1 MGIKSDFFR
10 SFLLIIEKN
19 RLKSRTREESR
30 QIKVDKMKKTLA
42 LSIVGIIVSVVAHA
56 DYYETRTGNCDMNTM
71 RAELNRAVA
80 DKRAVITKI
89 ICEETIAEPV
99 VIEEPKLVVEE
110 SCGEPFER
118 VVNREYF
125 VRETVQQY
133 KPVVHYEPA
142 GTYTTTRAICD
153 DFGC

>member
-1 MGIKSDFFR
+1 
-10 SFLLIIEKN
+10 
-19 RLKSRTREESR
+19 
-30 QIKVDKMKKTLA
+30 MKKILA
-42 LSIVGIIVSVVAHA
+42 LSIGGIMAAVAANA
-56 DYYETRTGNCDMNTM
+56 DYYETQTGNCDMNAM

-89 ICEETIAEPV
+89 VCEESTAEPV
-99 VIEEPKLVVEE
+99 VIAEPAIDEP
-110 SCGEPFER
+110 CGEPFER

-142 GTYTTTRAICD
+142 GTYTTMRSVCGD
-153 DFGC
+153 EGCR

>member
-1 MGIKSDFFR
+1 MHVYG
-10 SFLLIIEKN
+10 
-19 RLKSRTREESR
+19 ESR
-30 QIKVDKMKKTLA
+30 NKRYNKMKKIFA
-42 LSIVGIIVSVVAHA
+42 LSILGILVAGAANA
-56 DYYETRTGNCDMNTM
+56 DRFEFRTNNCDMNAM

-80 DKRAVITKI
+80 DKRAVITKVV
-89 ICEETIAEPV
+89 CEETTAEPV
-99 VIEEPKLVVEE
+99 VVEEPELVVEE

-142 GTYTTTRAICD
+142 GTYTTMRAVCD
-153 DFGC
+153 DEGC

>member
-1 MGIKSDFFR
+1 
-10 SFLLIIEKN
+10 
-19 RLKSRTREESR
+19 
-30 QIKVDKMKKTLA
+30 MKKILA
-42 LSIVGIIVSVVAHA
+42 LSIVGMLASVAAHA
-56 DYYETRTGNCDMNTM
+56 DYYETQTGNCDMNAM

-80 DKRAVITKI
+80 DHRAVITKI
-89 ICEETIAEPV
+89 VCEETNVETEPV
-99 VIEEPKLVVEE
+99 VIAEPVVEE

-142 GTYTTTRAICD
+142 GSYTTMRAVCG
-153 DFGC
+153 DFGCDR

>member
-1 MGIKSDFFR
+1 
-10 SFLLIIEKN
+10 
-19 RLKSRTREESR
+19 
-30 QIKVDKMKKTLA
+30 MKKIFA
-42 LSIVGIIVSVVAHA
+42 LSIMGILAVCSANAEYVELH
-56 DYYETRTGNCDMNTM
+56 TNNCDINSM

-80 DKRAVITKI
+80 NHHAVITKI
-89 ICEETIAEPV
+89 VCDEAVAIAEPV
-99 VIEEPKLVVEE
+99 AEKTIVTEE

-133 KPVVHYEPA
+133 RPVVHYEPA
-142 GTYTTTRAICD
+142 GTYTTTRAVCD

>member
-1 MGIKSDFFR
+1 
-10 SFLLIIEKN
+10 
-19 RLKSRTREESR
+19 
-30 QIKVDKMKKTLA
+30 MKKIFA
-42 LSIVGIIVSVVAHA
+42 LSICGILASVAANA
-56 DYYETRTGNCDMNTM
+56 DYYETQTGNCDMNAM

-80 DKRAVITKI
+80 DHRAVITKI
-89 ICEETIAEPV
+89 VCEETNVETEPVMIAEP
-99 VIEEPKLVVEE
+99 VVEE

-142 GTYTTTRAICD
+142 GSYTTMRAVCG
-153 DFGC
+153 DFGCDR

>member
-1 MGIKSDFFR
+1 MKKIFTLSIMGI
-10 SFLLIIEKN
+10 
-19 RLKSRTREESR
+19 
-30 QIKVDKMKKTLA
+30 LA
-42 LSIVGIIVSVVAHA
+42 VCAANAEYVELH
-56 DYYETRTGNCDMNTM
+56 TNNCDINSM

-80 DKRAVITKI
+80 NHHAVITKI
-89 ICEETIAEPV
+89 ICDEAAPVAEPV
-99 VIEEPKLVVEE
+99 AEE

-142 GTYTTTRAICD
+142 GTYTTTHAVCGD
-153 DFGC
+153 YGC

>member
-1 MGIKSDFFR
+1 
-10 SFLLIIEKN
+10 
-19 RLKSRTREESR
+19 
-30 QIKVDKMKKTLA
+30 MKKIVA
-42 LSIVGIIVSVVAHA
+42 LSIMGIMATVCANA
-56 DYYETRTGNCDMNTM
+56 DYYETYTTNCDMNAM

-80 DKRAVITKI
+80 ENRAVITKI
-89 ICEETIAEPV
+89 TCENTIAEPV
-99 VIEEPKLVVEE
+99 VVAEPAPIVFDDA

-142 GTYTTTRAICD
+142 GTYTTMRAVCD
-153 DFGC
+153 EFGCDK

>member
-1 MGIKSDFFR
+1 
-10 SFLLIIEKN
+10 
-19 RLKSRTREESR
+19 
-30 QIKVDKMKKTLA
+30 MKKILA
-42 LSIVGIIVSVVAHA
+42 VSIIGIMAVAAANA
-56 DYYETRTGNCDMNTM
+56 DYYETYTNNCDMNAM

-89 ICEETIAEPV
+89 TCENTVAEPV
-99 VIEEPKLVVEE
+99 VEET
-110 SCGEPFER
+110 CGEPFER

-142 GTYTTTRAICD
+142 GTYTTMRAVCD
-153 DFGC
+153 DQGC